1 MISFLRCVACA
12 VVLWWSGAGVGA
24 SPAEGQ
30 SALSMYGAP
39 KYAEGFSAFAY
50 VNPNAPKGGVLKQA
64 AFGSF
69 DTFNPFVIGGI
80 APGGVALMHDTLMKQ
95 SDDEAFSLYGLIA
108 DRVRLEPDKHA
119 VSFHIN
125 PKARFSDGSKIT
137 PQDVVFSF
145 NVLKEKGLP
154 VFRYYY
160 KDVHQ
165 VTVQEEWVVFSLNPD
180 APNRELP
187 LILGEL
193 PVLSEAYWSG
203 RDFDKTSLDVP
214 VGSGPY
220 TVESFEPG
228 RFIVYVRQSDYWA
241 RDLNVNRG
249 HYNFDKI
256 RYDYYRDA
264 AVALEAFK
272 AGLID
277 LRVETEAK
285 KWVLFRDFPAVAD
298 GRIQMRAF
306 AHHLPSGMQGFVFN
320 LRRPV
325 FRDVRV
331 RRALGYVFDFEW
343 TNKNLFYGL
352 YRRTDSYFDNSSLK
366 APPLPDA
373 AERALLEPYRDILP
387 DGMLT
392 HPFITNPYE
401 GQPLRTRLKAALDL
415 LGEAGW
421 HVKNGRLENNH
432 GDVLRFEIL
441 LDAASV
447 GSWERV
453 TLPYVGLLRRLG
465 VDVSLRV
472 IDLIHYKNRL
482 DRFDYDMIVTVWGQS
497 LSPGNE
503 QRYFWGSAAAQ
514 TPGSLN
520 YAGVADPAVDA
531 LIEHVVAA
539 RDRPSLE
546 TAVHALDRVLLASHL
561 VVPHW
566 YSPVQ
571 RYVFW
576 NKFGFPE
583 NVPLKGTNP
592 LYWWFLPEKQT
603 TLIPKDE
610 KQA

>member
-1 MISFLRCVACA
+1 MIFFWRGIIFALA
-12 VVLWWSGAGVGA
+12 LWGLNVTAGTAPKG
-24 SPAEGQ
+24 S
-30 SALSMYGAP
+30 SALSMYGVP
-39 KYAEGFSAFAY
+39 KYEDDFFAFEY

-108 DRVRLEPDKHA
+108 DRVQLNSEAHT

-125 PKARFSDGSKIT
+125 PNARFSDGSKIT

-145 NVLKEKGLP
+145 NILKEKGLP

-160 KDVHQ
+160 GDVRR
-165 VTVQEEWVVFSLNPD
+165 VTVQGEWVVFYLNPS

-193 PVLSEAYWSG
+193 PVLSEAYWST
-203 RDFDKTSLDVP
+203 RDFDKTSLDIP
-214 VGSGPY
+214 VSSGPY

-228 RFIVYVRQSDYWA
+228 RFIVYVRRTDYWA
-241 RDLNVNRG
+241 HDLNVNRG
-249 HYNFDKI
+249 YYNFDKI

-277 LRVETEAK
+277 LRLETEAK
-285 KWVLFRDFPAVAD
+285 KWILFREFPAVSD
-298 GRIQMRAF
+298 GRIQMRTF

-331 RRALGYVFDFEW
+331 RQALSYVFDFEW

-352 YRRTDSYFDNSSLK
+352 YQRTNSYFDNSSLK

-373 AERALLEPYRDILP
+373 AEQALLAPYRDMLP
-387 DGMLT
+387 AKMWT
-392 HPFITNPYE
+392 QPFVANPYE
-401 GQPLRTRLKAALDL
+401 GQPLRIRLKAALDL
-415 LGEAGW
+415 LDEAGW
-421 HVKNGRLENNH
+421 HVKNGRLENAQ
-432 GDVLRFEIL
+432 GEALRFEIL

-453 TLPYVGLLRRLG
+453 TLPYVGLLRQLG

-472 IDLIHYKNRL
+472 VDLIHYKNRL
-482 DRFDYDMIVTVWGQS
+482 DQFDYDMIVAVWGQS

-520 YAGVADPAVDA
+520 YAGIADPVVDA
-531 LIEHVVAA
+531 LIEHVIGA
-539 RDRPSLE
+539 RDQAALE

-566 YSPVQ
+566 FSPVQ
-571 RYVFW
+571 RYIFW

-603 TLIPKDE
+603 
-610 KQA
+610 